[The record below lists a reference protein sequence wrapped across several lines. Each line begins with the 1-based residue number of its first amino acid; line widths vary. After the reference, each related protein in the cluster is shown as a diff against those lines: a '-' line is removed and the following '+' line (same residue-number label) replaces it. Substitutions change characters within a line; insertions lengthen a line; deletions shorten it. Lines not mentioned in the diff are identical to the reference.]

1 MFISICY
8 HPYVTKS
15 LGRQNM
21 KNTLFAALVAISSVG
36 MLSACTTT
44 EKGAVGG
51 AVVGAVAGQVIG
63 RSTEATLLGAAIGA
77 VGGAVAGELI
87 GRQKNGNCV
96 YQRPNGT
103 QFIAKC
109 PA

>member
-1 MFISICY
+1 
-8 HPYVTKS
+8 
-15 LGRQNM
+15 M
-21 KNTLFAALVAISSVG
+21 KNTLFAALISLSSVA

-51 AVVGAVAGQVIG
+51 AVAGALIGQAVGGSTESTLIGAGIGAVAGG
-63 RSTEATLLGAAIGA
+63 
-77 VGGAVAGELI
+77 VAGELI

-96 YQRPNGT
+96 YQKANGQ

>member
-1 MFISICY
+1 
-8 HPYVTKS
+8 
-15 LGRQNM
+15 M
-21 KNTLFAALVAISSVG
+21 KKIVVAGWFSAFAVATLTG
-36 MLSACTTT
+36 CTTT

-51 AVVGAVAGQVIG
+51 AVAGALIGQAVGGNTE
-63 RSTEATLLGAAIGA
+63 STLAGAAIGA

-87 GRQKNGNCV
+87 GRQANGNCV
-96 YQRPNGT
+96 YQKADGS

>member
-1 MFISICY
+1 
-8 HPYVTKS
+8 
-15 LGRQNM
+15 M
-21 KNTLFAALVAISSVG
+21 KNTLFAAMISLSSIA

-51 AVVGAVAGQVIG
+51 AVAGAIIGQAVGGDTSSTLIGAG
-63 RSTEATLLGAAIGA
+63 IGA

-96 YQRPNGT
+96 YQKANG
-103 QFIAKC
+103 QQVIAKC

>member
-1 MFISICY
+1 
-8 HPYVTKS
+8 
-15 LGRQNM
+15 M
-21 KNTLFAALVAISSVG
+21 KNILFAALVAVSSVG

-44 EKGAVGG
+44 EQGAVGG
-51 AVVGAVAGQVIG
+51 AVAGALVGQAVGG
-63 RSTEATLLGAAIGA
+63 NTESTLIGAAIGG

-96 YQRPNGT
+96 YQKANGK

>member
-1 MFISICY
+1 
-8 HPYVTKS
+8 
-15 LGRQNM
+15 M
-21 KNTLFAALVAISSVG
+21 KNTLFAALIAISSVS

-51 AVVGAVAGQVIG
+51 AVAGALIGQAVGGN
-63 RSTEATLLGAAIGA
+63 TESTLLGAAIGG
-77 VGGAVAGELI
+77 VGGAVAGELV

-96 YQRPNGT
+96 YQRANGT

-109 PA
+109 PS

>member
-1 MFISICY
+1 
-8 HPYVTKS
+8 
-15 LGRQNM
+15 M
-21 KNTLFAALVAISSVG
+21 KNTLFAALVAFSTVG

-44 EKGAVGG
+44 EQGAVGG
-51 AVVGAVAGQVIG
+51 AVAGALIGQAVGGNTE
-63 RSTEATLLGAAIGA
+63 STLIGAAIGG

-96 YQRPNGT
+96 YQKANGK

>member
-1 MFISICY
+1 
-8 HPYVTKS
+8 
-15 LGRQNM
+15 M
-21 KNTLFAALVAISSVG
+21 KNTIFAAVIALSSVG

-51 AVVGAVAGQVIG
+51 AVAGALIGQAVGGNTQSTLIGAGIGAVAGG
-63 RSTEATLLGAAIGA
+63 
-77 VGGAVAGELI
+77 VAGELI